1 MGINVFLWIG
11 FLLFVSIVLTACGGS
26 AATVAPATAATLSM
40 SFTPTKTFR
49 FAWTGVSDATSYKLK
64 EAVTTDSGY
73 VLINEVA
80 SNGFDHLDGT
90 GTNRF
95 DHVVPLYGRLNAK
108 YILQSCNSIGCT
120 DSPEVFTSTKVAQM
134 VDSIGYFKASNTGTL
149 DNFGFSVAL
158 SSDGNTLAVGAM
170 GESSNAT
177 GINGDQTDNSL
188 AGAGAAYVFTRT
200 GTAWSQQAY
209 LKASNTG
216 ASDRFGFELS
226 LSSDGNTLAVG
237 ADGEDSNATG
247 INGNQT
253 DNSLAIAGAA
263 YVFTRTGT
271 TWSQQAYLKA
281 SNTGTNDYFGLKL
294 SLSSDGNTLAVA
306 ASHEDSYATGIN
318 GDQTDNSLASAGAA
332 YVFTRIGTTWSQQA
346 YIKASNT
353 GANDWFGAKLSLSS
367 DGSILAVGAAGEDS
381 AATGINGDQTDNS
394 RQNTGAVY
402 VFTRAGTTW
411 SQLAYLKASNTNP
424 FDRFG
429 FGLNLNSDGNT
440 LAVGAL
446 GEDSN
451 ATGINGDQTD
461 NSSTN
466 SGATYIFTR
475 TGATW
480 SQQAYL
486 KASNTD
492 SNDYFGARLTFS
504 SDGNTIAISAYGE
517 SSKTTGINGNQTDN
531 SLALSGDNGTGAVYL
546 FTRTGTTWSQQAYL
560 KASNT
565 GGNDNF
571 GIAPVLSA
579 DGNTLAI
586 GAWHE
591 ASNATGINGDQTD
604 NSLAPSGNNGTG
616 AVYLF

>member
-1 MGINVFLWIG
+1 MMSKDIFLRIG
-11 FLLFVSIVLTACGGS
+11 LTLFVSIVLTACGG
-26 AATVAPATAATLSM
+26 TTTTAPATAATLSM
-40 SFTPTKTFR
+40 SFTSTKTFR

-200 GTAWSQQAY
+200 GTTWSQQAY

-216 ASDRFGFELS
+216 VGDRFGFELS

-237 ADGEDSNATG
+237 APDEKSNATG

-253 DNSLAIAGAA
+253 DNSLAIAGAT
-263 YVFTRTGT
+263 YVFTRTGA

-281 SNTGTNDYFGLKL
+281 SNTSANDYFGLKL

-306 ASHEDSYATGIN
+306 ASHEDSNATGIN
-318 GDQTDNSLASAGAA
+318 GDQTDNSLAGAGAA
-332 YVFTRIGTTWSQQA
+332 YVFTRSGTTWSQQA
-346 YIKASNT
+346 YVKASNT
-353 GANDWFGAKLSLSS
+353 GANDYFGAKLSLSS
-367 DGSILAVGAAGEDS
+367 DGNILAIGANGEDS
-381 AATGINGDQTDNS
+381 SATGINGNQTN
-394 RQNTGAVY
+394 NTAYSSGAAY
-402 VFTRAGTTW
+402 VFTRTGTTW
-411 SQLAYLKASNTNP
+411 SQQAYLKASNTDPN
-424 FDRFG
+424 DRFG
-429 FGLNLNSDGNT
+429 FGLNLNSDGST
-440 LAVGAL
+440 LAVGASS
-446 GEDSN
+446 ESSN
-451 ATGINGDQTD
+451 AIGINGDQTD
-461 NSSTN
+461 NSSTK

-480 SQQAYL
+480 TQQAYL

-492 SNDYFGARLTFS
+492 SYDYFGLRLTFS
-504 SDGNTIAISAYGE
+504 SDGNTIAVSALE
-517 SSKTTGINGNQTDN
+517 SSNATGINGNQTDN
-531 SLALSGDNGTGAVYL
+531 SLAPSGYAGTGAVYL

-604 NSLAPSGNNGTG
+604 NSLAPSGDNGTG

>member
-1 MGINVFLWIG
+1 MSRNYFLGISLT
-11 FLLFVSIVLTACGGS
+11 LLVSIVLTACGG
-26 AATVAPATAATLSM
+26 TTTTAPATAATLSM
-40 SFTPTKTFR
+40 SFTPTKAFR

-64 EAVTTDSGY
+64 EAITADSGY
-73 VLINEVA
+73 TLINEVA

-216 ASDRFGFELS
+216 A
-226 LSSDGNTLAVG
+226 
-237 ADGEDSNATG
+237 
-247 INGNQT
+247 
-253 DNSLAIAGAA
+253 
-263 YVFTRTGT
+263 
-271 TWSQQAYLKA
+271 
-281 SNTGTNDYFGLKL
+281 ND
-294 SLSSDGNTLAVA
+294 A
-306 ASHEDSYATGIN
+306 
-318 GDQTDNSLASAGAA
+318 
-332 YVFTRIGTTWSQQA
+332 
-346 YIKASNT
+346 
-353 GANDWFGAKLSLSS
+353 FGAKLSLSS
-367 DGSILAVGAAGEDS
+367 DGSILAVGANGEDS

-424 FDRFG
+424 FDHFG

-591 ASNATGINGDQTD
+591 ASNATGVNGDQTD

>member
-1 MGINVFLWIG
+1 MFRVMSILC
-11 FLLFVSIVLTACGGS
+11 LSIVLAACGGG
-26 AATVAPATAATLSM
+26 TTTTAPATAATLSM

-64 EAVTTDSGY
+64 EAVTTGSGY

-90 GTNRF
+90 GTHQF

-108 YILQSCNSIGCT
+108 YILESCNVIGCT
-120 DSPEVFTSTKVAQM
+120 DSAEVFTSTKVAQM

-158 SSDGNTLAVGAM
+158 SSDGNTLAVGAF

-188 AGAGAAYVFTRT
+188 TNSGAAYIFTKT
-200 GTAWSQQAY
+200 GTTWSQQAY

-216 ASDRFGFELS
+216 TNDQFGFELS

-237 ADGEDSNATG
+237 AQSESSNAAG
-247 INGNQT
+247 INGDQT
-253 DNSLAIAGAA
+253 DNSLTNSGAA

-281 SNTGTNDYFGLKL
+281 SNTDPNDYFGRKL
-294 SLSSDGNTLAVA
+294 SLSSDGNTLAV
-306 ASHEDSYATGIN
+306 
-318 GDQTDNSLASAGAA
+318 GA
-332 YVFTRIGTTWSQQA
+332 
-346 YIKASNT
+346 
-353 GANDWFGAKLSLSS
+353 FGES
-367 DGSILAVGAAGEDS
+367 
-381 AATGINGDQTDNS
+381 
-394 RQNTGAVY
+394 
-402 VFTRAGTTW
+402 
-411 SQLAYLKASNTNP
+411 
-424 FDRFG
+424 
-429 FGLNLNSDGNT
+429 
-440 LAVGAL
+440 
-446 GEDSN
+446 SN

-461 NSSTN
+461 NSLTN
-466 SGATYIFTR
+466 SGAAYVFTR
-475 TGATW
+475 TGTTW
-480 SQQAYL
+480 TQQAYVKASNADSNDRFGL
-486 KASNTD
+486 GLTLNSDGNTLAVGASSEGSNATGINGDQTNNTAYRSGAAYVFTRTGTTWTQQAYVKASNTD
-492 SNDYFGARLTFS
+492 SYDYFGLRLTFS
-504 SDGNTIAISAYGE
+504 SDGNTIAISALE
-517 SSKTTGINGNQTDN
+517 SSNATGINGDQTDN
-531 SLALSGDNGTGAVYL
+531 SLAPSGGNGTGAVYL
-546 FTRTGTTWSQQAYL
+546 FTRNGTTWSQQAYL

-571 GIAPVLSA
+571 GFAPVLSS

-604 NSLAPSGNNGTG
+604 NSLPPSDENGTG
-616 AVYLF
+616 AVYLY

>member
-1 MGINVFLWIG
+1 MFRVMSILC
-11 FLLFVSIVLTACGGS
+11 LSIVLAACGGG
-26 AATVAPATAATLSM
+26 TTTTAPATAATLSM

-64 EAVTTDSGY
+64 EAVTTGSGY

-90 GTNRF
+90 GTHQF

-108 YILQSCNSIGCT
+108 YILESCNVIGCT
-120 DSPEVFTSTKVAQM
+120 DSAEVFTSTKVAQM

-158 SSDGNTLAVGAM
+158 SSDGNTLAVGAF

-188 AGAGAAYVFTRT
+188 TNSGAAYIFTKT
-200 GTAWSQQAY
+200 GTTWSQQAY

-216 ASDRFGFELS
+216 TNDQFGFELS

-237 ADGEDSNATG
+237 AQSESSNAAGINGDQTDNSLTNSGAAYVFTRTGTTWTQQAYVKASNTDPNDHFGRKLSLSSDGNTLAVGANMESSNATG
-247 INGNQT
+247 INGDQT
-253 DNSLAIAGAA
+253 DNSLTNSGAAYVFTRTGTTWTQQAYLKASNTGGNDYFGAKLSLSSDGKILAIGANGEDSSATGINGDQTNNTAYGSGAA

-281 SNTGTNDYFGLKL
+281 SNTDPN
-294 SLSSDGNTLAVA
+294 
-306 ASHEDSYATGIN
+306 
-318 GDQTDNSLASAGAA
+318 
-332 YVFTRIGTTWSQQA
+332 
-346 YIKASNT
+346 
-353 GANDWFGAKLSLSS
+353 
-367 DGSILAVGAAGEDS
+367 
-381 AATGINGDQTDNS
+381 
-394 RQNTGAVY
+394 
-402 VFTRAGTTW
+402 
-411 SQLAYLKASNTNP
+411 
-424 FDRFG
+424 DRFG

-440 LAVGAL
+440 LAVGAN
-446 GEDSN
+446 GEGSNAIGINGDQTDNSLTKSGAAYVFTRTGTTWTQQAYVKASNTDSYDSFGSRLTFSSDGSTMAISAYGESSN

-461 NSSTN
+461 NSLAP
-466 SGATYIFTR
+466 SG
-475 TGATW
+475 G
-480 SQQAYL
+480 
-486 KASNTD
+486 
-492 SNDYFGARLTFS
+492 
-504 SDGNTIAISAYGE
+504 
-517 SSKTTGINGNQTDN
+517 
-531 SLALSGDNGTGAVYL
+531 NGTGAVYL
-546 FTRTGTTWSQQAYL
+546 FTRNGTTWSQQAYL

-565 GGNDNF
+565 GTNDNF
-571 GIAPVLSA
+571 GIAPVLSS

-604 NSLAPSGNNGTG
+604 NSLPPSDENGTG
-616 AVYLF
+616 AVYLY

>member
-1 MGINVFLWIG
+1 MMSKDIFLRIG
-11 FLLFVSIVLTACGGS
+11 LTLLVSIVLTACGG
-26 AATVAPATAATLSM
+26 TTTTAPATAATLSM
-40 SFTPTKTFR
+40 SFTSTKTFR

-200 GTAWSQQAY
+200 GTTWSQQAY

-216 ASDRFGFELS
+216 VGDRFGFELS

-237 ADGEDSNATG
+237 APDEKSNATG

-253 DNSLAIAGAA
+253 DNSLAIAGAT
-263 YVFTRTGT
+263 YVFTRTGA

-281 SNTGTNDYFGLKL
+281 SNTSTNDYFGLKL

-306 ASHEDSYATGIN
+306 ASHEDSNATGIN
-318 GDQTDNSLASAGAA
+318 GDQTDNSLAGAGAA
-332 YVFTRIGTTWSQQA
+332 YVFTRSGTTWSQQA
-346 YIKASNT
+346 YVKASNT
-353 GANDWFGAKLSLSS
+353 GANDYFGAKLSLSS
-367 DGSILAVGAAGEDS
+367 DGNILAIGANGEDS
-381 AATGINGDQTDNS
+381 SATGINGNQTN
-394 RQNTGAVY
+394 NTAYSSGAAY
-402 VFTRAGTTW
+402 VFTRTGTTW
-411 SQLAYLKASNTNP
+411 SQQAYLKASNTDPN
-424 FDRFG
+424 DRFG
-429 FGLNLNSDGNT
+429 FGLNLNSDGST
-440 LAVGAL
+440 LAVGASS
-446 GEDSN
+446 ESSN
-451 ATGINGDQTD
+451 AIGINGDQTD
-461 NSSTN
+461 NSSTK

-480 SQQAYL
+480 TQQAYL

-492 SNDYFGARLTFS
+492 SYDYFGLRLTFS
-504 SDGNTIAISAYGE
+504 SDGNTIAVSALE
-517 SSKTTGINGNQTDN
+517 SSNATGINGNQTDN
-531 SLALSGDNGTGAVYL
+531 SLAPSGYAGTGAVYL

-604 NSLAPSGNNGTG
+604 NSLAPSGDNGTG

>member
-1 MGINVFLWIG
+1 MGIDVFLRIG
-11 FLLFVSIVLTACGGS
+11 FTLFVSIVLTACGG
-26 AATVAPATAATLSM
+26 TTTTAPATAATLSM

-200 GTAWSQQAY
+200 GTTWSQQAY

-216 ASDRFGFELS
+216 VGDRFGFELS

-237 ADGEDSNATG
+237 APDEKSNATG

-253 DNSLAIAGAA
+253 DNSLAIAGAT
-263 YVFTRTGT
+263 YVFTRTGA

-281 SNTGTNDYFGLKL
+281 SNTSANDYFGLKL

-306 ASHEDSYATGIN
+306 ASHEDSNATGIN
-318 GDQTDNSLASAGAA
+318 GDQTDNSLAGAGAA
-332 YVFTRIGTTWSQQA
+332 YVFTRSGTTWSQQA
-346 YIKASNT
+346 YVKASNT
-353 GANDWFGAKLSLSS
+353 GANDYFGAKLSLSS
-367 DGSILAVGAAGEDS
+367 DGNILAIGANGEDS
-381 AATGINGDQTDNS
+381 SATGINGNQTN
-394 RQNTGAVY
+394 NTAYSSGAAY
-402 VFTRAGTTW
+402 VFTRTGTTW
-411 SQLAYLKASNTNP
+411 SQQAYLKASNTDPN
-424 FDRFG
+424 DRFG
-429 FGLNLNSDGNT
+429 FGLNLNSDGST
-440 LAVGAL
+440 LAVGASS
-446 GEDSN
+446 ESSN
-451 ATGINGDQTD
+451 AIGINGDQTD
-461 NSSTN
+461 NSSTK

-480 SQQAYL
+480 TQQAYL

-492 SNDYFGARLTFS
+492 SNDYFGLRLTFS
-504 SDGNTIAISAYGE
+504 SDGNTIAVSALE
-517 SSKTTGINGNQTDN
+517 SSNATGINGNQTDN
-531 SLALSGDNGTGAVYL
+531 SLAPSGYAGTGAVYL

-604 NSLAPSGNNGTG
+604 NSLAPSGDNGTG

>member
-1 MGINVFLWIG
+1 MGIDVFLRIG
-11 FLLFVSIVLTACGGS
+11 FTLFVSIVLTACGG
-26 AATVAPATAATLSM
+26 TTTTAPATAATLSM
-40 SFTPTKTFR
+40 SFTSTKTFR

-200 GTAWSQQAY
+200 GTTWSQQAY

-216 ASDRFGFELS
+216 VGDRFGFELS
-226 LSSDGNTLAVG
+226 LSSDGNTLAIG
-237 ADGEDSNATG
+237 APDEKSNATG

-263 YVFTRTGT
+263 YVFTRTGA

-281 SNTGTNDYFGLKL
+281 SNTSANDYFGLKL

-306 ASHEDSYATGIN
+306 ASHEDSNATGIN
-318 GDQTDNSLASAGAA
+318 GDQTDNSLVGAGAA
-332 YVFTRIGTTWSQQA
+332 YVFTRSGTTWSQQA
-346 YIKASNT
+346 YVKASNT
-353 GANDWFGAKLSLSS
+353 GANDYFGAKLSLSS
-367 DGSILAVGAAGEDS
+367 DGNILAIGANGEDS
-381 AATGINGDQTDNS
+381 SATGINGNQTN
-394 RQNTGAVY
+394 NTAYSSGAAY
-402 VFTRAGTTW
+402 VFTRTGTTW
-411 SQLAYLKASNTNP
+411 SQQAYLKASNTDPN
-424 FDRFG
+424 DRFG
-429 FGLNLNSDGNT
+429 FGLSLNSDGST
-440 LAVGAL
+440 LAVGASS
-446 GEDSN
+446 ESSN
-451 ATGINGDQTD
+451 AIGINGDQTD
-461 NSSTN
+461 NSSTK

-480 SQQAYL
+480 TQQAYL

-492 SNDYFGARLTFS
+492 SNDYFGLRLTFS
-504 SDGNTIAISAYGE
+504 SDGNTIAISALE
-517 SSKTTGINGNQTDN
+517 SSNATGINGNQTDN
-531 SLALSGDNGTGAVYL
+531 SLAPSVYAGTGAVYL

-604 NSLAPSGNNGTG
+604 NSLAPSGDNGTG

>member
-1 MGINVFLWIG
+1 MMSKDIFLRIG
-11 FLLFVSIVLTACGGS
+11 LTLLVSIVLTACGG
-26 AATVAPATAATLSM
+26 TTTTAPATAATLSM
-40 SFTPTKTFR
+40 SFTSTKTFR

-200 GTAWSQQAY
+200 GTTWSQQAY

-216 ASDRFGFELS
+216 VGDRFGFELS

-237 ADGEDSNATG
+237 APDEKSNATG

-253 DNSLAIAGAA
+253 DNSLAIAGAT
-263 YVFTRTGT
+263 YVFTRTGA

-281 SNTGTNDYFGLKL
+281 SNTSANDYFGLKL

-306 ASHEDSYATGIN
+306 ASHEDSNATGIN
-318 GDQTDNSLASAGAA
+318 GDQTDNSLAGAGAA
-332 YVFTRIGTTWSQQA
+332 YVFTRSGTTWSQQA
-346 YIKASNT
+346 YVKASNT
-353 GANDWFGAKLSLSS
+353 GANDYFGAKLSLSS
-367 DGSILAVGAAGEDS
+367 DGNILAIGANGEDS
-381 AATGINGDQTDNS
+381 SATGINGNQTN
-394 RQNTGAVY
+394 NTAYSSGAAY
-402 VFTRAGTTW
+402 VFTRTGTTW
-411 SQLAYLKASNTNP
+411 SQQAYLKASNTDPN
-424 FDRFG
+424 DRFG
-429 FGLNLNSDGNT
+429 FGLNLNSDGST
-440 LAVGAL
+440 LAVGASS
-446 GEDSN
+446 ESSN
-451 ATGINGDQTD
+451 AIGINGDQTD
-461 NSSTN
+461 NSSTK

-480 SQQAYL
+480 TQQAYL

-492 SNDYFGARLTFS
+492 SYDYFGLRLTFS
-504 SDGNTIAISAYGE
+504 SDGNTIAVSALE
-517 SSKTTGINGNQTDN
+517 SSNATGINGNQTDN
-531 SLALSGDNGTGAVYL
+531 SLAPSGYAGTGAVYL

-604 NSLAPSGNNGTG
+604 NSLAPSGDNGTG

>member
-1 MGINVFLWIG
+1 MMSKDIFLRIG
-11 FLLFVSIVLTACGGS
+11 LTLLVSIVLTACGG
-26 AATVAPATAATLSM
+26 TTTTAPATAATLSM
-40 SFTPTKTFR
+40 SFTSTKTFR

-200 GTAWSQQAY
+200 GTTWSQQAY

-216 ASDRFGFELS
+216 VGDRFGYELS
-226 LSSDGNTLAVG
+226 LSSDGNTLAIG
-237 ADGEDSNATG
+237 APDEKSNATG

-253 DNSLAIAGAA
+253 DNSLAIAGAT
-263 YVFTRTGT
+263 YVFTRTGA

-281 SNTGTNDYFGLKL
+281 SNTSANDYFGLKL

-306 ASHEDSYATGIN
+306 ASHEDSNATGIN
-318 GDQTDNSLASAGAA
+318 GDQTDNSLAGAGAA
-332 YVFTRIGTTWSQQA
+332 YVFTRSGTTWSQQA
-346 YIKASNT
+346 YVKASNT
-353 GANDWFGAKLSLSS
+353 GANDYFGAKLSLSS
-367 DGSILAVGAAGEDS
+367 DGNILAIGANGEDS
-381 AATGINGDQTDNS
+381 SATGINGNQTN
-394 RQNTGAVY
+394 NTAYSSGAAY
-402 VFTRAGTTW
+402 VFTRTGTTW
-411 SQLAYLKASNTNP
+411 SQQAYLKASNTDPN
-424 FDRFG
+424 DRFG
-429 FGLNLNSDGNT
+429 FGLSLNSDGST
-440 LAVGAL
+440 LAVGASS
-446 GEDSN
+446 ESSN
-451 ATGINGDQTD
+451 AIGINGDQTD
-461 NSSTN
+461 NSSTK

-480 SQQAYL
+480 TQQAYL

-492 SNDYFGARLTFS
+492 SYDYFGLRLTFS
-504 SDGNTIAISAYGE
+504 SDGNTIAVSALE
-517 SSKTTGINGNQTDN
+517 SSNATGINGNQTDN
-531 SLALSGDNGTGAVYL
+531 SLAPSGYAGTGAVYL

>member
-1 MGINVFLWIG
+1 MMSKDIFLRIG
-11 FLLFVSIVLTACGGS
+11 LTLLVSIVLTACGG
-26 AATVAPATAATLSM
+26 TTTTAPATAATLSM

-200 GTAWSQQAY
+200 GTTWSQQAY

-216 ASDRFGFELS
+216 VGDRFGFELS

-237 ADGEDSNATG
+237 APDEKSNATG

-253 DNSLAIAGAA
+253 DNSLAIAGAT
-263 YVFTRTGT
+263 YVFTRTGA

-281 SNTGTNDYFGLKL
+281 SNTSANDYFGLKL

-306 ASHEDSYATGIN
+306 ASHEDSNATGIN
-318 GDQTDNSLASAGAA
+318 GDQTDNSLAGAGAA
-332 YVFTRIGTTWSQQA
+332 YVFTRSGTTWSQQA
-346 YIKASNT
+346 YVKASNT
-353 GANDWFGAKLSLSS
+353 GANDYFGAKLSLSS
-367 DGSILAVGAAGEDS
+367 DGNILAIGANGEDS
-381 AATGINGDQTDNS
+381 SATGINGNQTN
-394 RQNTGAVY
+394 NTAYSSGAAY
-402 VFTRAGTTW
+402 VFTRTGTTW
-411 SQLAYLKASNTNP
+411 SQQAYLKASNTDPN
-424 FDRFG
+424 DRFG
-429 FGLNLNSDGNT
+429 FGLNLNSDGST
-440 LAVGAL
+440 LAVGASS
-446 GEDSN
+446 ESSN
-451 ATGINGDQTD
+451 AIGINGDQTD
-461 NSSTN
+461 NSSTK

-480 SQQAYL
+480 TQQAYL

-492 SNDYFGARLTFS
+492 SYDYFGLRLTFS
-504 SDGNTIAISAYGE
+504 SDGNTIAVSALE
-517 SSKTTGINGNQTDN
+517 SSNATGINGNQTDN
-531 SLALSGDNGTGAVYL
+531 SLAPSGYAGTGAVYL

-604 NSLAPSGNNGTG
+604 NSLAPSGDNGTG

>member
-1 MGINVFLWIG
+1 MMSKDIFLRIG
-11 FLLFVSIVLTACGGS
+11 LTLLVSIVLTACGG
-26 AATVAPATAATLSM
+26 TTTTAPATAATLSM
-40 SFTPTKTFR
+40 SFTSTKTFR

-200 GTAWSQQAY
+200 GTTWSQQAY

-216 ASDRFGFELS
+216 VGDRFGFELS

-237 ADGEDSNATG
+237 APDEKSNATG

-253 DNSLAIAGAA
+253 DNSLAIAGAT
-263 YVFTRTGT
+263 YVFTRTGA

-281 SNTGTNDYFGLKL
+281 SNTSTNDYFGLKL

-306 ASHEDSYATGIN
+306 ASHEDSNATGIN
-318 GDQTDNSLASAGAA
+318 GDQTDNSLAGAGAA

-353 GANDWFGAKLSLSS
+353 GANDYFGAKLSLSS
-367 DGSILAVGAAGEDS
+367 DGNILAIGANGEDS
-381 AATGINGDQTDNS
+381 SATGINGNQTN
-394 RQNTGAVY
+394 NTAYSSGAAY
-402 VFTRAGTTW
+402 VFTRTGTTW
-411 SQLAYLKASNTNP
+411 SQQAYLKASNTDPN
-424 FDRFG
+424 DRFG
-429 FGLNLNSDGNT
+429 FGLNLNSDGST
-440 LAVGAL
+440 LAVGASS
-446 GEDSN
+446 ESSN
-451 ATGINGDQTD
+451 AIGINGDQTD
-461 NSSTN
+461 NSSTK

-480 SQQAYL
+480 TQQAYL

-492 SNDYFGARLTFS
+492 SYDYFGLRLTFS
-504 SDGNTIAISAYGE
+504 SDGNTIAVSALE
-517 SSKTTGINGNQTDN
+517 SSNATGINGNQTDN
-531 SLALSGDNGTGAVYL
+531 SLAPSGYAGTGAVYL

-604 NSLAPSGNNGTG
+604 NSLAPSGDNGTG